1 MQNSEFV
8 KTVFSKL
15 EDNNTCVKKF
25 SFNILKKL
33 LVLFTLVPLAPNI
46 DLISS

>member
-1 MQNSEFV
+1 MQNSEFM

-25 SFNILKKL
+25 SLNVFEETTY
-33 LVLFTLVPLAPNI
+33 FGALAPNI